1 MSSHEASIP
10 PLINQIEV
18 ENLHAQVID
27 KVPGDDRAP
36 PVTPEQVRTADEV
49 FARDKESEQV
59 LGMLGMWTGALLL
72 RDIAVD
78 TFDVT
83 EDEKEQPKK
92 KDEEGE

>member
-1 MSSHEASIP
+1 MSSHEVPLLP
-10 PLINQIEV
+10 PITQVEV

-27 KVPGDDRAP
+27 KVPGEDRAP
-36 PVTPEQVRTADEV
+36 ALTPEQVRTADEV

-78 TFDVT
+78 TFDVS
-83 EDEKEQPKK
+83 EEEKEEPKK
-92 KDEEGE
+92 KEEGE